1 MTFPSKSAGVVA
13 ASVALL
19 LSTVSA
25 WARLNPRNEARQEWY
40 RSYAPSTV
48 RWVKIAVV
56 TGGTDRIKRAAVKET
71 GNRIRI
77 TLVRTSSAPL
87 NTADTAEVTLS
98 CVEVRLKSPAGSR
111 RRIDGSTGRAPD
123 RAKPGSADAR
133 DRADTELVDLE
144 QGYCQPLRTN
154 FYG

>member
-1 MTFPSKSAGVVA
+1 MTFSIKSAGVVA

-19 LSTVSA
+19 LPTVSA

-48 RWVKIAVV
+48 RWVKIAVI
-56 TGGTDRIKRAAVKET
+56 TEGSDRIKRAAVKET

-77 TLVRTSSAPL
+77 TLVRMSSDLP
-87 NTADTAEVTLS
+87 DTLDGTVS

-133 DRADTELVDLE
+133 NRADTESVDLKK
-144 QGYCQPLRTN
+144 GYCQPLRTKL
-154 FYG
+154 